1 MANVAKPVPL
11 IGGPDDT
18 ALFESTNNPEA
29 ELPPVAEEAPAEVV
43 DPKLTAAEAR
53 AAEDAEEADGGPPEE
68 APQPR
73 QRGVRVPLSEMLTE
87 REKRQ
92 AAELKTAALEA
103 TQQQRD
109 RDFQALQRQIA
120 DLQKP
125 KVETA
130 PPPDFWEDPNKSVQH
145 QVTQAVGPIQ
155 QQMLFNARLI
165 AEQVHT
171 AATVKAAADAFDA
184 MSSSGQIDPTDQR
197 RIATSHNPFH
207 EAVLWNKRR
216 TALAEVGDD
225 LGAFKSKLRTEA
237 MNDPEFRKAA
247 MAAWRDEAVANA
259 TGNAGASLPSLNRA
273 TGAGSAAADATRWK
287 SDAELFDETNQPRR
301 RA

>member
-1 MANVAKPVPL
+1 MANLAKPVPL
-11 IGGPDDT
+11 IGGPDDA
-18 ALFESTNNPEA
+18 ALFESTNSAEAPLTTEAEAAPEA
-29 ELPPVAEEAPAEVV
+29 PPE
-43 DPKLTAAEAR
+43 PKTAAEAK
-53 AAEDAEEADGGPPEE
+53 AAEDAEEADGDPPEE

-109 RDFQALQRQIA
+109 REFQALQRQIA

-130 PPPDFWEDPNKSVQH
+130 IPDFWEDPSKSVQH

-184 MSSSGQIDPTDQR
+184 MSSTGQIDPADQR
-197 RIATSHNPFH
+197 RIASSPNPFH

-259 TGNAGASLPSLNRA
+259 TGNAGTNLPSLNRA
-273 TGAGSAAADATRWK
+273 TGAGSAAADASRWT

>member
-29 ELPPVAEEAPAEVV
+29 ELPTEAEALPEPS
-43 DPKLTAAEAR
+43 TAAEAK
-53 AAEDAEEADGGPPEE
+53 AAEDAEEATGDQPEAAE
-68 APQPR
+68 QPR
-73 QRGVRVPLSEMLTE
+73 QRGTRIPLSEHLAE

-92 AAELKTAALEA
+92 AAEARATALEA
-103 TQQQRD
+103 KQTERD

-125 KVETA
+125 KVEPSA
-130 PPPDFWEDPNKSVQH
+130 VPDFWEDPNKSVQH
-145 QVTQAVGPIQ
+145 QVRQAVDPIQ
-155 QQMLFNARLI
+155 QQLLFNARLI

-197 RIATSHNPFH
+197 RIATSPNPFH

-247 MAAWRDEAVANA
+247 MAAWRDEAVASA
-259 TGNAGASLPSLNRA
+259 TGNAGTSLPSLNRA